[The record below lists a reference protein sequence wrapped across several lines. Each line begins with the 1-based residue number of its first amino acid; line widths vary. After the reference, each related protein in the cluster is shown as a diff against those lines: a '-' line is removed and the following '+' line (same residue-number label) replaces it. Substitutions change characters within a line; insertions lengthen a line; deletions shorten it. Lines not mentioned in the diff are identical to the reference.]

1 MGRGRRRGT
10 ARCGIFRYK
19 SFDSAACGDN
29 LDRFEATINE
39 WMQQQHPRIR
49 HVAQSARGSHV
60 LVSFV
65 YEENTDSAPQLAR
78 KAAVPEVYERAL
90 EESDLDPRDEDD
102 AGLPEAELPY

>member
-1 MGRGRRRGT
+1 MGRGGRRGT

-19 SFDSAACGDN
+19 NFDSAACGDN
-29 LDRFEATINE
+29 MEHLETAINE
-39 WMQQQHPRIR
+39 WMRQQHPRIR
-49 HVAQSARGSHV
+49 QMAQSARGSHV

-65 YEENTDSAPQLAR
+65 YEENSDSPPQLAR